1 MSLNIEIECN
11 FDLSDDSGMYLAD
24 AISCL
29 PSLEQLSLM
38 LMSCR
43 GLSNLSI
50 MHMLKFL
57 PRLRKLDLVLW
68 MTAITDTGVIG
79 LADTMTQTPQL
90 ESCAIRL
97 DNTSITDIA
106 VTKLLDTLSLLP
118 LLQRLYLTLGG
129 CSVTNTTGD
138 KLAALLKYKE
148 TLIDFDVSLELS
160 LIHIS
165 SPRDS

>member
-1 MSLNIEIECN
+1 
-11 FDLSDDSGMYLAD
+11 
-24 AISCL
+24 
-29 PSLEQLSLM
+29 
-38 LMSCR
+38 
-43 GLSNLSI
+43 
-50 MHMLKFL
+50 
-57 PRLRKLDLVLW
+57 
-68 MTAITDTGVIG
+68 
-79 LADTMTQTPQL
+79 MTQTPQL

-148 TLIDFDVSLELS
+148 TLIDFDVSLEWT
-160 LIHIS
+160 LIKDKCINKIGDMQTVRKFKNFS
-165 SPRDS
+165 VYS